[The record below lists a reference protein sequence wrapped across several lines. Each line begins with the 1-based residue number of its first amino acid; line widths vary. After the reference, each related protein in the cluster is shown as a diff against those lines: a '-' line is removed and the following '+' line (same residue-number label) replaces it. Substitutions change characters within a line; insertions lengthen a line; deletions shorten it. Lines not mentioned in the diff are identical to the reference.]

1 MYIPFYHQFTTTI
14 IMIVSENPMKKNLVN
29 FRWFPSAST
38 FFIAAASA
46 CPTFGSKAACLKP
59 QRA

>member
-1 MYIPFYHQFTTTI
+1 
-14 IMIVSENPMKKNLVN
+14 MKKKRFLVN

-59 QRA
+59 QRAWQKVGGTAREFDGLW